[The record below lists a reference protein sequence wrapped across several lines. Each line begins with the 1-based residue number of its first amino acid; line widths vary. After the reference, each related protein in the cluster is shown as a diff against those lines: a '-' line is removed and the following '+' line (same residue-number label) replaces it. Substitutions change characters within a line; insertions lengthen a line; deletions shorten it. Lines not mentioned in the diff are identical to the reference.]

1 MDTASERART
11 GPLSA
16 LLAGLEAGM
25 LGVLWMLAWL
35 GVSAAW
41 ERLSFWT
48 PENLMATAF
57 YGADALRPGF
67 TGATLSGMA
76 LFLLLYSALGALFA
90 LAVRARWTR
99 LRTILVGALFGLCW
113 YYLSY
118 RLIWK
123 SAIPLAALLHPER
136 PTMIGHLIYGA
147 VLGRFPAYQRRLAET
162 PPAPVSP
169 EETV

>member
-11 GPLSA
+11 GSLSA

-41 ERLSFWT
+41 QRLSFWA

-57 YGADALRPGF
+57 YGGDALRRDFSGR
-67 TGATLSGMA
+67 TISGMA
-76 LFLLLYSALGALFA
+76 LYLLLYSTLGALFA
-90 LAVRARWTR
+90 LLARTSRTR
-99 LRTILVGALFGLCW
+99 PRTILLGVLFGLCW

-118 RLIWK
+118 RLIWRGVM
-123 SAIPLAALLHPER
+123 PLEALLYPER
-136 PTMIGHLIYGA
+136 PTLIGHLIYGA
-147 VLGRFPAYQRRLAET
+147 MLGRFPVYQRRAEAI
-162 PPAPVSP
+162 PQAPVSP
-169 EETV
+169 EDIG